1 MRWIQVTLC
10 VTLKSY
16 TYFKPLDLSRS
27 NDQKKTLIN
36 ANILIRISLIIPYL
50 LYFMSISKP
59 KKSVIFDS
67 LSTFLSLGI
76 LGTLLIQW
84 LYLLILNCW
93 GWDKNHGEILR
104 SKAISVYV

>member
-27 NDQKKTLIN
+27 NGQKKTLIN

-50 LYFMSISKP
+50 LYFMCISKP

-67 LSTFLSLGI
+67 LYISLSWHSRNSLDSVALFAYIELLGM
-76 LGTLLIQW
+76 GQESW
-84 LYLLILNCW
+84 
-93 GWDKNHGEILR
+93 
-104 SKAISVYV
+104 